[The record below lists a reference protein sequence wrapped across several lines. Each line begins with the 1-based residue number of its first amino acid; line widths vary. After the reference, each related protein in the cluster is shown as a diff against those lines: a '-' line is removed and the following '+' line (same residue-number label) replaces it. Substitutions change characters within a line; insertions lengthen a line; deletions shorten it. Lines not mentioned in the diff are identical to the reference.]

1 MREKE
6 SAISRPMLQENAL
19 DFHKMFCVGEDFTAS
34 SGWLDWWKKGY
45 GIRQLNILGKKLSA
59 DCDEVIKFKDSF
71 KNLIAKENLK
81 MDQLFNC
88 NETRVNFRM
97 LYSKTLVAKN
107 EKSAP
112 GYKKSKERVTT
123 VAGLNASGNLKLKPM
138 VIGKSKKLR
147 AFKTIHVQSL
157 PLYYKNQ
164 KSAWMD
170 EDLLKKCF

>member
-1 MREKE
+1 
-6 SAISRPMLQENAL
+6 
-19 DFHKMFCVGEDFTAS
+19 
-34 SGWLDWWKKGY
+34 
-45 GIRQLNILGKKLSA
+45 
-59 DCDEVIKFKDSF
+59 
-71 KNLIAKENLK
+71 

-123 VAGLNASGNLKLKPM
+123 VAGLNASRNLKLKPM